1 MPGRHLAPWLA
12 SVQPSVNLAGEGK
25 TLLLPGSGCHMH
37 SVARHTGSL
46 ARRLLVG
53 AWTVTA
59 CSGVQLSLRLI
70 NAEGHEDKSILRTD
84 FFDPLKPPGLA
95 AVAGPHI
102 DF

>member
-1 MPGRHLAPWLA
+1 MPGRHLFPWLA

-25 TLLLPGSGCHMH
+25 TLLLPGSGCPMH
-37 SVARHTGSL
+37 SLARHTGSL
-46 ARRLLVG
+46 VHRLLVG

-59 CSGVQLSLRLI
+59 RSGVQLSLRLI